1 MGSTSRPPPTRLLS
15 QPSLMPQRSSQS
27 QPHLEPGGVPLGSNH
42 PHYGLRL
49 SDPQKFVR
57 SQTTSPFMLEQTAL
71 LPHRA
76 PHRASSVLQQPSD
89 PQCLLHT
96 TVTMPA
102 AGVAAAAAA
111 LTSFMSDGV
120 PQPPQQQHPAA
131 SLTTMLPMG
140 SGTLTPLMQAM
151 QVASAAGG
159 AGGRP
164 F

>member
-1 MGSTSRPPPTRLLS
+1 MRVGSTSRPPPTRLLS

-27 QPHLEPGGVPLGSNH
+27 QPHLEPPLGSNP

-76 PHRASSVLQQPSD
+76 PHRASSVLQQPSA
-89 PQCLLHT
+89 PQSLLHT
-96 TVTMPA
+96 TMTMPA

-111 LTSFMSDGV
+111 LTSFMGDGV

-131 SLTTMLPMG
+131 SATTMLPMG